1 MMKALFLFLLSS
13 WLVAL
18 LPTVAQETVP
28 AEVARLSD
36 SLKQVYAPDSRV
48 ALFDVDYAF
57 SGKNVMLRG
66 VTTSAKAKEA
76 LLDALTARGYRMMDC
91 LELLPDT
98 QELGEQVYG
107 ILNLSVA
114 NLRVSPDFS
123 SEMTTQGLLG
133 MPVRV
138 LQCNGWY
145 RIQTPDR
152 YIAWVHP
159 VAVHRVTRAELKA
172 WNRAPKIV
180 VTSHY
185 GFVYS
190 EPDEQSQPVSDIVAG
205 NRLKWEGSKGS
216 FYQVSY
222 PDGRKGYIHQ
232 SLSMPEDKW
241 RSSLKTGADD
251 IIRTARTLMGVPY
264 LWAGTSSKGVDC
276 SGFVR
281 TVLFMHDIIIPR
293 DASQQAYVG
302 EHIDIAPDFSNLQPG
317 DLIFF
322 GRRATS
328 TKKERVVHVA
338 IYIGNKRFI
347 HSQGDVHIS
356 SFDPQDELFDAFNLN
371 RLLFAARVLP
381 YIGSQPALNTTAT
394 NDFYH

>member
-1 MMKALFLFLLSS
+1 MIKALFLFLLSS
-13 WLVAL
+13 WLVVL

-66 VTTSAKAKEA
+66 VTTSAKAKET
-76 LLDALTARGYRMMDC
+76 LLDALTERGYRMMDC

-133 MPVRV
+133 MPVCV

-190 EPDEQSQPVSDIVAG
+190 EPDEHSQPVSDIVAG

>member
-1 MMKALFLFLLSS
+1 MIKALFLFLLSS
-13 WLVAL
+13 WLVVL

-66 VTTSAKAKEA
+66 VTTSAKAKET
-76 LLDALTARGYRMMDC
+76 LLDALTERGYRMMDC

-190 EPDEQSQPVSDIVAG
+190 EPDEHSQPVSDIVAG

-317 DLIFF
+317 DLSFF
-322 GRRATS
+322 VCREKKK
-328 TKKERVVHVA
+328 KKERVVHVA

>member
-190 EPDEQSQPVSDIVAG
+190 EPDEHSQPVSDIVAG

>member
-1 MMKALFLFLLSS
+1 MIKALFLFLLSS
-13 WLVAL
+13 WLVVL

-76 LLDALTARGYRMMDC
+76 LLDALTERGYRMMDC

-190 EPDEQSQPVSDIVAG
+190 EPDEHSQPVSDIVAG

-394 NDFYH
+394 NGFYH

>member
-66 VTTSAKAKEA
+66 VTTSAKAKET
-76 LLDALTARGYRMMDC
+76 LLDALTERGYRMMDC

-145 RIQTPDR
+145 RIQTPDC

-190 EPDEQSQPVSDIVAG
+190 EPDEHSQPVSDIVAG

>member
-57 SGKNVMLRG
+57 
-66 VTTSAKAKEA
+66 AKEA

-190 EPDEQSQPVSDIVAG
+190 EPDEHSQPVSDIVAG

-216 FYQVSY
+216 FYQVDGCRRHY
-222 PDGRKGYIHQ
+222 PHGPYADG
-232 SLSMPEDKW
+232 SPLSVG
-241 RSSLKTGADD
+241 RH
-251 IIRTARTLMGVPY
+251 
-264 LWAGTSSKGVDC
+264 
-276 SGFVR
+276 FVER
-281 TVLFMHDIIIPR
+281 
-293 DASQQAYVG
+293 
-302 EHIDIAPDFSNLQPG
+302 
-317 DLIFF
+317 
-322 GRRATS
+322 GR
-328 TKKERVVHVA
+328 
-338 IYIGNKRFI
+338 
-347 HSQGDVHIS
+347 
-356 SFDPQDELFDAFNLN
+356 L
-371 RLLFAARVLP
+371 
-381 YIGSQPALNTTAT
+381 
-394 NDFYH
+394 

>member
-66 VTTSAKAKEA
+66 VTTSEKAKET
-76 LLDALTARGYRMMDC
+76 LLDALTERGYRMMDC

-190 EPDEQSQPVSDIVAG
+190 EPDEHSQPVSDIVAG